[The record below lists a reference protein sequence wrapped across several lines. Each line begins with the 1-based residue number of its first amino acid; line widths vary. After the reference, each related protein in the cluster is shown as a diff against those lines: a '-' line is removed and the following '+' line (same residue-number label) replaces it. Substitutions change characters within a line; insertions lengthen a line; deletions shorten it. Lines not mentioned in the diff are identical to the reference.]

1 MNAPFIQWVIQ
12 YKDALTVL
20 ISIGT
25 LIVWVLYAQLLLNN
39 YRRQR
44 RPRIII
50 NRGAGKGIGSLCL
63 ISNMSAEPIFINQ
76 IVLVLNTNHGALS
89 CDVTDIREES
99 KGEIEQDLIL
109 HNATRQGPL
118 GTGDFTH
125 IGSFATL
132 IQRLAILHAIPMDGH
147 KPGADWAFSS
157 LEVRVIA
164 FYGSDKHAIGASR
177 GFTLSNVEQGSYQLI
192 AQARESRQ
200 YNTAWHRRMVRRHW
214 MIDVEG

>member
-76 IVLVLNTNHGALS
+76 IVLVLNTNQGELC

-99 KGEIEQDLIL
+99 AGEIDKDLVL

-125 IGSFATL
+125 IGSFASL
-132 IQRLAILHAIPMDGH
+132 IQRLALLHAIPMQGQ
-147 KPGADWAFSS
+147 KPAEGWEFSS

-177 GFTLSNVEQGSYQLI
+177 GFELSNAEEDGCQLI
-192 AQARESRQ
+192 AQSRESLQ
-200 YNTAWHRRMVRRHW
+200 YNSAWHRRKVRRQW
-214 MIDVEG
+214 MLDVEG

>member
-1 MNAPFIQWVIQ
+1 MNTPFIQWVIQ
-12 YKDALTVL
+12 YKDALTVM
-20 ISIGT
+20 ISICT

-44 RPRIII
+44 QPRIII

-76 IVLVLNTNHGALS
+76 IVLILNTNQGQLC

-99 KGEIEQDLIL
+99 KGEIEQDLVL

-125 IGSFATL
+125 IGTFATL
-132 IQRLAILHAIPMDGH
+132 IQRLATLHSVPMQGH
-147 KPGADWAFSS
+147 KPGEEWSFAS
-157 LEVRVIA
+157 LEIRVIA

-177 GFTLSNVEQGSYQLI
+177 GFTLANVDEGGSQLI
-192 AQARESRQ
+192 AQARESVQFNSHWQRRQ
-200 YNTAWHRRMVRRHW
+200 VRKHW
-214 MIDVEG
+214 MLDVEG

>member
-76 IVLVLNTNHGALS
+76 IVLLLNTNHGQLS

-99 KGEIEQDLIL
+99 KGEIEQDLVL

-125 IGSFATL
+125 IGTFGTL
-132 IQRLAILHAIPMDGH
+132 IQRLALLHAVPMQGH
-147 KPGADWAFSS
+147 KPSEDWTFTD

-164 FYGSDKHAIGASR
+164 FYGSDKEAIGATR
-177 GFTLSNVEQGSYQLI
+177 TFMLSNAEESGCHLV
-192 AQARESRQ
+192 AKTRESLQ
-200 YNTAWHRRMVRRHW
+200 YNSHWQRRQVRKHW
-214 MIDVEG
+214 MLDEEG

>member
-1 MNAPFIQWVIQ
+1 MNTPFIQWVIQ
-12 YKDALTVL
+12 YKDALTVM

-44 RPRIII
+44 QPRIII

-76 IVLVLNTNHGALS
+76 IVLLLNTNHGQLC

-99 KGEIEQDLIL
+99 KGEIEQDLVL

-118 GTGDFTH
+118 RTGDFTH
-125 IGSFATL
+125 IGTFATL
-132 IQRLAILHAIPMDGH
+132 IQRLATLHGVPMQRH
-147 KPGADWAFSS
+147 KPTEGWSFSS
-157 LEVRVIA
+157 VEIRVIA

-177 GFTLSNVEQGSYQLI
+177 AFNLANVDEGGSQLI
-192 AQARESRQ
+192 AQARESVQFNSHWQRRQ
-200 YNTAWHRRMVRRHW
+200 VRKHW
-214 MIDVEG
+214 MLDIEG

>member
-1 MNAPFIQWVIQ
+1 MNTPFIQWVIQ
-12 YKDALTVL
+12 YKDALTVM

-25 LIVWVLYAQLLLNN
+25 LVVWVLYAQLLLNN

-44 RPRIII
+44 QPRIIT

-76 IVLVLNTNHGALS
+76 IVLILNTNQGQLC

-125 IGSFATL
+125 IGTFATL
-132 IQRLAILHAIPMDGH
+132 IQRLALLHGVPMQGH
-147 KPGADWAFSS
+147 KPGEEWSFSS

-177 GFTLSNVEQGSYQLI
+177 AFHLTNVDEGGSQMI
-192 AQARESRQ
+192 AQARESVQ
-200 YNTAWHRRMVRRHW
+200 YNSHWHRRQVRKHW
-214 MIDVEG
+214 MLDVEG

>member
-1 MNAPFIQWVIQ
+1 MNTPFIQWVIQ
-12 YKDALTVL
+12 YKDALTVM

-25 LIVWVLYAQLLLNN
+25 LIVWVMYAQLLLNN

-44 RPRIII
+44 QPRIII

-76 IVLVLNTNHGALS
+76 IVLLLNTNQGQLC

-99 KGEIEQDLIL
+99 KGEIEQDLVL

-125 IGSFATL
+125 IGTFATL
-132 IQRLAILHAIPMDGH
+132 IQRLAALHDVPMHGH
-147 KPGADWAFSS
+147 KPGEGWSFEG

-177 GFTLSNVEQGSYQLI
+177 AFTLANCDEGGSQLI
-192 AQARESRQ
+192 AQARESVQFNSHWQRRQ
-200 YNTAWHRRMVRRHW
+200 VRKHW
-214 MIDVEG
+214 MLDVEG

>member
-1 MNAPFIQWVIQ
+1 MNAPFVQWVIQ

-76 IVLVLNTNHGALS
+76 IVLVLNTNQGELC

-125 IGSFATL
+125 IGSFASL
-132 IQRLAILHAIPMDGH
+132 IQRLALLHSIPMQGH
-147 KPGADWAFSS
+147 KPAQDWVFSS

-177 GFTLSNVEQGSYQLI
+177 AFTLGTAEEGGCQLI

-200 YNTAWHRRMVRRHW
+200 YNSAWHRRKVRRHW
-214 MIDVEG
+214 MLDVEG

>member
-1 MNAPFIQWVIQ
+1 MNSSFIQWVIQ
-12 YKDALTVL
+12 YKDALTVM

-25 LIVWVLYAQLLLNN
+25 LIVWVMYAQLLLNN

-76 IVLVLNTNHGALS
+76 IVLLLDTNQGRLC
-89 CDVTDIREES
+89 CDITDIREES
-99 KGEIEQDLIL
+99 KGEIDQDLVL

-125 IGSFATL
+125 IGTFGAL
-132 IQRLAILHAIPMDGH
+132 IQRLATLHAIPMTGHLPADG
-147 KPGADWAFSS
+147 WTFSG
-157 LEVRVIA
+157 LEIRVIA
-164 FYGSDKHAIGASR
+164 FYGSDEDPVGASR
-177 GFTLSNVEQGSYQLI
+177 TFRLGEAGEGGCELT
-192 AQARESRQ
+192 AHMRESRQ
-200 YNTAWHRRMVRRHW
+200 YTSWWQRREVRRHW
-214 MIDVEG
+214 MMDVEG

>member
-1 MNAPFIQWVIQ
+1 MNGPFIQWVIQ
-12 YKDALTVL
+12 YKDALTVM

-44 RPRIII
+44 QPRIII

-76 IVLVLNTNHGALS
+76 IVLVLNTNKGERC

-99 KGEIEQDLIL
+99 EGEIETDLVL

-118 GTGDFTH
+118 GTGNFTH
-125 IGSFATL
+125 IGSFASL
-132 IQRLAILHAIPMDGH
+132 IQRLALLHAIPMQGH
-147 KPGADWAFSS
+147 MPGEDWVFSS

-177 GFTLSNVEQGSYQLI
+177 AFTLGTAEAGGCQLI

-200 YNTAWHRRMVRRHW
+200 FNSAWHRRKVRRHW
-214 MIDVEG
+214 MLDVEG

>member
-1 MNAPFIQWVIQ
+1 MNTPFVQWVIQ
-12 YKDALTVL
+12 YKDALTVM

-76 IVLVLNTNHGALS
+76 IVLVLNTNQGQLC

-125 IGSFATL
+125 IGTFGTL
-132 IQRLAILHAIPMDGH
+132 IQRLAASHDIPMQGH
-147 KPGADWAFSS
+147 KPGDGWDFSS

-164 FYGSDKHAIGASR
+164 FYGSDKEAIGASR
-177 GFTLSNVEQGSYQLI
+177 AFALTDAAEEGCRLI
-192 AQARESRQ
+192 AQSRESLQFNSHWQRRQ
-200 YNTAWHRRMVRRHW
+200 VRRHW
-214 MIDVEG
+214 MLDVEG

>member
-1 MNAPFIQWVIQ
+1 MNSSFIQWVIQ
-12 YKDALTVL
+12 YKDALTVM

-25 LIVWVLYAQLLLNN
+25 LIVWVMYAQLLLNN

-76 IVLVLNTNHGALS
+76 LVLLLDTNQGRLC

-99 KGEIEQDLIL
+99 KGEIDQDLVL

-125 IGSFATL
+125 IGTFGAL
-132 IQRLAILHAIPMDGH
+132 IQRLATLHAIPMQGH
-147 KPGADWAFSS
+147 KPGEGWTFSG

-164 FYGSDKHAIGASR
+164 FYGSDKEAIGASR
-177 GFTLSNVEQGSYQLI
+177 TFRLGEAEEGGCQLF
-192 AQARESRQ
+192 AHTRESRQ
-200 YNTAWHRRMVRRHW
+200 YNSHWQRRQVRRHW
-214 MIDVEG
+214 MMDVEG

>member
-1 MNAPFIQWVIQ
+1 MNAPLIQWVIQ

-76 IVLVLNTNHGALS
+76 IVLVLNTNQGELC

-99 KGEIEQDLIL
+99 AGEIDKDLVL

-125 IGSFATL
+125 IGSFASL
-132 IQRLAILHAIPMDGH
+132 IQRLALLHAIPMQGQ
-147 KPGADWAFSS
+147 KPAEGWEFSS

-177 GFTLSNVEQGSYQLI
+177 GFELSNAEEDGCQLI
-192 AQARESRQ
+192 AQSRESLQ
-200 YNTAWHRRMVRRHW
+200 YNSAWHRRKVRRQW
-214 MIDVEG
+214 MLDVEG